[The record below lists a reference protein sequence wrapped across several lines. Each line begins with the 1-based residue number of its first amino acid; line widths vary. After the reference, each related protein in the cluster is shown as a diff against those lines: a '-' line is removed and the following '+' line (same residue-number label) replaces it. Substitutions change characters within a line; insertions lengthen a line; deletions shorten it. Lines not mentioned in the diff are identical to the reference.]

1 MQNNKIKYYLK
12 EMKSYSKSCNVRFYL
27 LLVITIFIQL
37 FNEVSAYYSSLLV
50 DYVTT
55 SEAISVIWQ
64 LASIIFAVYLLCT
77 AISIAKAYVNTKV
90 SCNLEYGIRE
100 QFLNVIQQSTYLST
114 MSKEA
119 TEVYY
124 RLLNDVGNMT
134 SFYMELRISIPTNI
148 ISVIACSFLML
159 YWEPILTALIIFF
172 TLIQVFATHKIKKPI
187 SVSSMEVMETE
198 NSFVKAVGEIFT
210 GIENIKVLGA
220 EEYNV
225 KKIKKLTD
233 VIKQARIKNTYVI
246 SLLSSII
253 GTMGQFGSIL
263 LLIIGCYLIHAG
275 NMTIGK
281 YIGFVSVVGLFSDS
295 VNNIISLIFKYE
307 TVRVSYDR
315 YIEFCKE
322 YDVCGYGGHKTF
334 NCEQSLK
341 LSHVSFSYLPEIE
354 VLKDIN
360 AEFIPG
366 HMVAIIGESGCGK
379 STLGKL
385 LMRLLKFT
393 KGEITLD
400 GVDYV
405 AIKHEEYKH
414 NVSYMSQIPFVFSG
428 TIKENLMVGFDGEL
442 DEEYMSDVLKNTGMI
457 SILKKMPD
465 GLETVVGK
473 DGIMMSVGEMQRLAM
488 ARVLLRK
495 PKIVILDEPT
505 SSLNIKYDKLVV
517 DIFDKYAKMYN
528 AVVIIITHKETT
540 ITMLNEVYILKDGN
554 LVKSKSRNFFGN

>member
-187 SVSSMEVMETE
+187 SVSS
-198 NSFVKAVGEIFT
+198 I
-210 GIENIKVLGA
+210 
-220 EEYNV
+220 
-225 KKIKKLTD
+225 
-233 VIKQARIKNTYVI
+233 
-246 SLLSSII
+246 
-253 GTMGQFGSIL
+253 
-263 LLIIGCYLIHAG
+263 
-275 NMTIGK
+275 
-281 YIGFVSVVGLFSDS
+281 
-295 VNNIISLIFKYE
+295 
-307 TVRVSYDR
+307 
-315 YIEFCKE
+315 
-322 YDVCGYGGHKTF
+322 
-334 NCEQSLK
+334 
-341 LSHVSFSYLPEIE
+341 
-354 VLKDIN
+354 
-360 AEFIPG
+360 
-366 HMVAIIGESGCGK
+366 
-379 STLGKL
+379 
-385 LMRLLKFT
+385 
-393 KGEITLD
+393 
-400 GVDYV
+400 
-405 AIKHEEYKH
+405 
-414 NVSYMSQIPFVFSG
+414 
-428 TIKENLMVGFDGEL
+428 
-442 DEEYMSDVLKNTGMI
+442 
-457 SILKKMPD
+457 
-465 GLETVVGK
+465 
-473 DGIMMSVGEMQRLAM
+473 
-488 ARVLLRK
+488 
-495 PKIVILDEPT
+495 
-505 SSLNIKYDKLVV
+505 
-517 DIFDKYAKMYN
+517 
-528 AVVIIITHKETT
+528 
-540 ITMLNEVYILKDGN
+540 
-554 LVKSKSRNFFGN
+554 